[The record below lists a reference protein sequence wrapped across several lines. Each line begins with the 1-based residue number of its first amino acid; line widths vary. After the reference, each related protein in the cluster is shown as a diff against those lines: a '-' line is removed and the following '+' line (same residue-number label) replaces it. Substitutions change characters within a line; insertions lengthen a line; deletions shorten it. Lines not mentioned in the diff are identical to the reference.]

1 MIQSS
6 VDPALPCVGIDVAKK
21 HLDVHL
27 LGVGSLGRFPN
38 DDDGRRALLQ
48 RLPAP
53 GACRIVLEAS
63 GGYERAPAIEL
74 LQAGHHVSV
83 VNPRQVRDF
92 AKAKGVLA
100 KTDRLDAKILALFA
114 QAIRPLT
121 LAEAPEK
128 PAELADL
135 VDRRR
140 QLVALR
146 TAEANRLAQA
156 SDKLVRRSVQS
167 VLDHL
172 DKEIRRLEKDLLQR
186 ALAHHG
192 WNRSLEIL
200 ASTPGIGNV
209 VALALVADVPEL
221 GRAGRNVVSALVGV
235 APYNHDSGQRSGTR
249 SVRGGRA
256 PVRAALYMATL
267 SAIRHNPVIKT
278 FADRLA
284 AAGKK
289 PKVVIVACMRKLL
302 GILNAMLK
310 NNTTWSPRIAAQNP

>member
-27 LGVGSLGRFPN
+27 LDVGSLGRFNN
-38 DDDGRRALLQ
+38 DDDGRHALLQ

-63 GGYERAPAIEL
+63 GGYERAPAVEL

-100 KTDRLDAKILALFA
+100 KTDRLDAQILALFA

-146 TAEANRLAQA
+146 TAEANRRAQA
-156 SDKLVRRSVQS
+156 ADKLVRRSIQS

-172 DKEIRRLEKDLLQR
+172 AKEIRRIDKELLVRVRADDEWQR
-186 ALAHHG
+186 RLDIL
-192 WNRSLEIL
+192 RS
-200 ASTPGIGNV
+200 APGIGDVN
-209 VALALVADVPEL
+209 ALGLLAEVPEL
-221 GRAGRNVVSALVGV
+221 GRVDRQAAAALVGV
-235 APYNHDSGQRSGTR
+235 APFNNDSGQRSR
-249 SVRGGRA
+249 PRAVRGGRA
-256 PVRAALYMATL
+256 PVRAALYMAAL
-267 SAIRHNPVIKT
+267 AAIRHNPVIKT
-278 FADRLA
+278 FAERLA
-284 AAGKK
+284 AKGKK

-302 GILNAMLK
+302 VILHAMLK
-310 NNTTWSPRIAAQNP
+310 TNTTWDPRIAPQNP